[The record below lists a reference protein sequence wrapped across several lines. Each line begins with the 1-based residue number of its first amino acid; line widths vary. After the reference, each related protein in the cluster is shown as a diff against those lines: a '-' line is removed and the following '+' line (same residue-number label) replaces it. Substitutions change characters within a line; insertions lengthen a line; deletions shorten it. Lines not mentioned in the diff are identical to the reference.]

1 MVLSPDPHTSRT
13 ALEGAL
19 CAELRS
25 QRVPHEHRSLHFRV
39 HLPLGGAVRYDPDL
53 VVRRGPILFLIEPL
67 EDTKGGRPRLELLAA
82 FLDQHSPEIVL
93 MLVAPREELAGLP
106 TTSYDEVYPADDLE
120 AVVRRIREQDPR
132 GIVRPFP
139 KPEG

>member
-1 MVLSPDPHTSRT
+1 MVVSPDSHASHS
-13 ALEGAL
+13 ALESAL
-19 CAELRS
+19 CSELRT

-39 HLPLGGAVRYDPDL
+39 RLASGEAIQYDPDL

-67 EDTKGGRPRLELLAA
+67 EGARDDRPRLDLLAA
-82 FLDQHSPEIVL
+82 FLEQHSPEIVL
-93 MLVAPREELAGLP
+93 VVVAPPGRVAALP
-106 TTSYDEVYPADDLE
+106 STSYDEVYPSDDLA

-139 KPEG
+139 KPKG